1 MAWNA
6 NLKAS
11 GSLLVIGGPWSVGRS
26 LLGHIANARREVRAR
41 YATPCAVAAS
51 RRGMMLPKLHRIN
64 AAAAA
69 LGVTRATIYR
79 FVKQGKL
86 TMVHLGKNSSAI
98 TEDSLRA
105 LMGENSQSASIPD
118 TPADPQGT
126 HRKVFTNQ
134 HSMRANLVAQIEVAI
149 EKSSGRWHGDEF
161 RISINGLRNLCNTVV
176 RITGASGSNDDQ
188 EARLTKEQ
196 FDAIAYAVLS
206 LGMVI
211 FRDADRLRHLKA
223 LRAVLDATSPG
234 RKT

>member
-1 MAWNA
+1 
-6 NLKAS
+6 
-11 GSLLVIGGPWSVGRS
+11 
-26 LLGHIANARREVRAR
+26 
-41 YATPCAVAAS
+41 
-51 RRGMMLPKLHRIN
+51 MLPKLHRIN